1 VGGGGVLLLGLIAV
15 GVLLAL
21 RNPLGAA
28 RPDLVLHTVKYGR
41 LELTVIERGALE
53 SAKNSDIYCRVKA
66 GNKGSTVASQIKT
79 LLDDGSEVMGDRP
92 LESVRIIY
100 FFDAKTGTWESRPG
114 KGGPDGAA
122 VVEVDGPKP
131 GEKHYADL
139 LVDLDDSGL
148 QEQLKTQKV
157 TVDKAESDKIQAEE
171 AYKITVSQNDSDI
184 KTAETK
190 LELAIIDLMK
200 YTGLDRN
207 EILKPETIARLKNEL
222 KDAEANA
229 KRPAMEIAQEDLKK
243 YKSGDYLAALKDN
256 LGQIETAQSD
266 LSQQEDREAWAYRM
280 VKKGYQTASQAQAE
294 TSRKDALQL
303 TLNKQTLALDVLV
316 KYTKVSQ
323 LTQYLTNNTA
333 AGGNGGFEEM
343 QRALERT
350 KAQAKAKEVRDRT
363 DREAKRSV
371 WEQELAHYK
380 DIVEEIKKCKIYA
393 PQDGMVVYYIPEQ
406 ARYGG
411 GSQQSIVAQGEPVR
425 EGQKLM
431 QIPDLKHM
439 LVNTKVHEALVS
451 KVHHGQKATIRV
463 DSAPD
468 RLLRAEVDTV
478 ATVAAQQDWMA
489 ADVKVYT
496 TKVAINPEDI
506 EGMDLKPGMSAE
518 VTITIADA
526 LDHVLVV
533 PLQAIVGGPEMG
545 SQRTVVVMTPKGPQE
560 RQVTVG
566 ASNEKIA
573 EVKEGL
579 QEGDEIVLNPKAVL
593 GDKIKVHQ
601 PGDSKGPTVTAGK
614 DGEGSPGAKGNGKG
628 GQKGKQGPAPG
639 GAAGP
644 GGAPGAAAG
653 PGGAPGGGSFGNM
666 TPEEQQKARQQ
677 MEDRFRQATPEKRK
691 EMLQQMPES
700 FRDRVKDNLKSKGID
715 VPD

>member
-1 VGGGGVLLLGLIAV
+1 VLVGAGGVLVLGLIAV
-15 GVLLAL
+15 GVLLL
-21 RNPLGAA
+21 IRNPLGAA
-28 RPDLVLHTVKYGR
+28 RPDLVLHKVKYDR

-66 GNKGSTVASQIKT
+66 GNKGSTVASQIKMVI
-79 LLDDGSEVMGDRP
+79 DDGSEVLQNRP
-92 LESVRIIY
+92 LSAVRTIHY
-100 FFDAKTGTWESRPG
+100 FDTPTATWQSRPG
-114 KGGPDGAA
+114 KAGPDGAT
-122 VVEVDGPKP
+122 VVEVEGQPP
-131 GEKHYADL
+131 GEKQYSDL

-148 QEQLKTQKV
+148 QEQLKTQKI

-171 AYKITVSQNDSDI
+171 AYKITVSQNASDI

-200 YTGLDRN
+200 YTGLDRE
-207 EILKPETIARLKNEL
+207 EILKPETIARLKDDL
-222 KDAEANA
+222 KNAEANA
-229 KRPAMEIAQEDLKK
+229 KRPAMDIAREDLKK
-243 YKSGDYLAALKDN
+243 YRSGDYLAQLKDI
-256 LGQIETAQSD
+256 LGQVETAQSD

-316 KYTKVSQ
+316 KYTKISD
-323 LTQYLTNNTA
+323 LTKYLSNNVDKA
-333 AGGNGGFEEM
+333 NGGGLEEM

-350 KAQAKAKEVRDRT
+350 KAQAKSKEVKDLT
-363 DREAKRSV
+363 DREAKKSV

-380 DIVEEIKKCKIYA
+380 DILDEIKKCKIYA

-406 ARYGG
+406 ARFGG

-431 QIPDLKHM
+431 QIPDLRHM

-451 KVHHGQKATIRV
+451 KVHHGQKATVRV
-463 DSAPD
+463 DSFSSRPM
-468 RLLRAEVDTV
+468 RAEVDTV

-496 TKVAINPEDI
+496 TKVAINPDDI
-506 EGMDLKPGMSAE
+506 EGLDLKPGMSAE

-526 LDHVLVV
+526 LEHVLVV
-533 PLQAIVGGPEMG
+533 PLQAIIGGSEMG
-545 SQRTVVVMTPKGPQE
+545 AHRTIVVMTPQGPKE
-560 RQVTVG
+560 RPIVVG

-579 QEGDEIVLNPKAVL
+579 EEGDEIVLNPKAVL

-601 PGDSKGPTVTAGK
+601 PGESKGPSVSPGK
-614 DGEGSPGAKGNGKG
+614 EGGEGGKGGPNGNGKAG
-628 GQKGKQGPAPG
+628 GPPKGKQGAKPG
-639 GAAGP
+639 GP
-644 GGAPGAAAG
+644 GG
-653 PGGAPGGGSFGNM
+653 PGGGFGNM
-666 TPEEQQKARQQ
+666 SPEDQQKAAQQ
-677 MEDRFRQATPEKRK
+677 FLDSMKKASPEERK
-691 EMLQQMPES
+691 QKLQQIPEE
-700 FRDRVKDNLKSKGID
+700 FREGAKQRLKAQGIEI
-715 VPD
+715 PD